1 LVFYCIFAILLSVNS
16 TRFDNKGV
24 LMAQHVSAEK
34 AARQSKK
41 KNLRNTSDLS
51 KMKTAIKRVH
61 EEKDKAKATEALKK
75 TAKLL
80 DQLAAKKVIH
90 KNKAANQ
97 KSALTKFVN
106 KLS

>member
-1 LVFYCIFAILLSVNS
+1 LVFYCIFAILLPVNS
-16 TRFDNKGV
+16 TRFDNKGD

-34 AARQSKK
+34 AARQAKK

-51 KMKTAIKRVH
+51 KMKTAIKRVR
-61 EEKDKAKATEALKK
+61 EEKDKTKAAEALKK
-75 TAKLL
+75 TTKLL

-106 KLS
+106 KLN